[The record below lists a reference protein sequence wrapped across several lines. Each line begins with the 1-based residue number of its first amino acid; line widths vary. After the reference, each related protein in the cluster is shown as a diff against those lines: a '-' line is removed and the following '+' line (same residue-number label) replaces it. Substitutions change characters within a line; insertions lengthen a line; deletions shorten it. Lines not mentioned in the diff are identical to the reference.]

1 MMFGHNNHSNDMSGN
16 KTKSVTD
23 LAVNGISVYLSLC
36 YSETPQKKSIY
47 VILKR
52 IFKKWNGLA
61 KIIDN
66 AMLKKENKGKRKQ
79 VKEFDRTISR
89 HCSKDNWQCGKYP
102 WKPLNK
108 QWPLNFYSFFA
119 CITEVIWKW
128 SM

>member
-89 HCSKDNWQCGKYP
+89 HCSKD
-102 WKPLNK
+102 
-108 QWPLNFYSFFA
+108 
-119 CITEVIWKW
+119 ITDNVASTLENLWINNGHLISIVSSRALPK
-128 SM
+128 